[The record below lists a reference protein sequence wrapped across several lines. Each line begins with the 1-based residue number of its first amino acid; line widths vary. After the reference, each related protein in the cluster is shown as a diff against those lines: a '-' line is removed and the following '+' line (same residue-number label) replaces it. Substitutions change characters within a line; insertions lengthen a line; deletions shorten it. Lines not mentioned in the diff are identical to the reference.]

1 MRYFILPSFLILA
14 SGGVFSQTFSPS
26 AALVNEFAN
35 MDQVCQSEFGAQS
48 ACADWTE
55 VELIPNIVEWADSI
69 GLELNEQW
77 WVKNNGVDFW
87 SGNRHYF
94 LARHNY
100 VVPGG
105 WLVHDNIL
113 NNFIDLGSF
122 YGFLQPVLC
131 KNVVQPSQ
139 EGCTDPLACEYSPNA
154 VIDDGSCATYPGDI
168 CDDGNPES
176 YGDIIGANCL
186 CAGIIEGCTDP
197 NSCQYNPEANVDDGS
212 CLTQQLDIPVFSA
225 TTQSFLETED
235 LPQRCKDEFGDHY
248 ELGDWTDLEQIADI
262 QNWADSIG
270 FDYMDQWWLQ
280 NGGQRYWS
288 GNRHYLMQ
296 RHNGVTPGNWLVHDN
311 IASNFIDLGSFYGY
325 VQPALCAT
333 RCPVRP
339 GCMDALAC
347 NYDPLATLD
356 DGSCAGY
363 PGDAC
368 DDGNALT
375 ANDALDA
382 NCDCAGVLA
391 PGCMY
396 PAACNYDP
404 AALTDDGSCEFLSC
418 AGCTYPGAVNYNAAA
433 SIDDGSCLYL
443 DECPYDLNED
453 GLINT
458 ADLLDLLSAFGSNC
472 E

>member
-1 MRYFILPSFLILA
+1 MRNFTLLGFLIFA
-14 SGGVFSQTFSPS
+14 AGGAFSQTFSPS
-26 AALVNEFAN
+26 AALVSEFAN
-35 MDQVCQSEFGAQS
+35 MDQVCQSEFGPQS

-55 VELIPNIVEWADSI
+55 VELIPNIVAWADSI
-69 GLELNEQW
+69 GLQLNEQW

-94 LARHNY
+94 LARHNNE
-100 VVPGG
+100 VPGG

-131 KNVVQPSQ
+131 KNVIQPSQ
-139 EGCTDPLACEYSPNA
+139 EGCTDPQACEYNPSA
-154 VIDDGSCATYPGDI
+154 LIDDGSCATWPGDA

-176 YGDIIGANCL
+176 FGDVIGADCL
-186 CAGIIEGCTDP
+186 CTGTIEGCTDP
-197 NSCQYNPEANVDDGS
+197 NSCQYDPEANVDDGS
-212 CLTQQLDIPVFSA
+212 CITQLLDIPVFSP
-225 TTQSFLETED
+225 TSQSFLETED

-248 ELGDWTDLEQIADI
+248 ELGDWTDLEQVADI

-280 NGGQRYWS
+280 SGDQRFWS

-311 IASNFIDLGSFYGY
+311 ISNNFIDLGSFYGY

-333 RCPVRP
+333 RCPVRS
-339 GCMDALAC
+339 GCMDVLAC

-363 PGDAC
+363 PGDIC
-368 DDGNALT
+368 DDGNPLT
-375 ANDALDA
+375 SNDVLDG
-382 NCDCAGVLA
+382 NCECTGVLA

-404 AALTDDGSCEFLSC
+404 SALTDDGSCEFVSC
-418 AGCTYPGAVNYNAAA
+418 AGCTYPDAVNYNAAA
-433 SIDDGSCLYL
+433 TIDDGSCLYF
-443 DECPYDLNED
+443 DACPYDLNED

-458 ADLLDLLSAFGSNC
+458 ADLLVLLSAFGGVC
-472 E
+472 D